1 MLGQTA
7 PIFMPVTPVTRPSLL
22 LRVRDSSDTGAW
34 AEFVDLYT
42 PLIFAYARKR
52 GMQDADAAD
61 LAQDVLLS
69 VSNAIGG
76 FEYDR
81 RIGAFRAWLFRIA
94 GNRMKNIIAARKIR
108 PQASGDSKV
117 HRQLQNVSKEE
128 DQQIWEQE
136 YQQRTFE
143 WAADRV
149 RTEFKDATFLAFW
162 KTSVDQLPIE
172 SVAKEL
178 GLSSGAV
185 YIARSR
191 VTRRLREI
199 FRKSVTDD

>member
-1 MLGQTA
+1 
-7 PIFMPVTPVTRPSLL
+7 MPVTPVTRPSLL

-61 LAQDVLLS
+61 LAQDVLLN

-76 FEYDR
+76 FDYDR
-81 RIGAFRAWLFRIA
+81 GIGAFRAWLFRIA
-94 GNRMKNIIAARKIR
+94 GNRMKNIIAAGKIR
-108 PQASGDSKV
+108 PQASGDSRV
-117 HRQLQNVSKEE
+117 HWQLQNISDEE
-128 DQQIWEQE
+128 DEQIWERE

-149 RTEFKDATFLAFW
+149 RTEFKETTFKAFW

-172 SVAKEL
+172 RVAREL
-178 GLSSGAV
+178 SLSSGAV

-199 FRKSVTDD
+199 IQEIGD